1 MNRTKI
7 RFVANVN
14 VHNDIILFLRK
25 NKYEVDWIY
34 DIDMKMSD
42 KAILELYFN
51 ENKILITNDKD
62 FGDLIYHRSHK
73 SKGVILFRGDEERKD
88 SLDLRIE
95 YLRELL
101 DFNSDKIY
109 GYFTVITESNIRI
122 KKL

>member
-1 MNRTKI
+1 MNETKI
-7 RFVANVN
+7 RFVADVN
-14 VHNDIILFLRK
+14 VHKDIILFLRK

-42 KAILELYFN
+42 KAILELCFN

-62 FGDLIYHRSHK
+62 FGDLIYHRSNK